1 MPHFEHFQSVVSLI
15 SPLPLI
21 LRPIIVVVVVVVEIP
36 VFDVAVET
44 ISVAI
49 ETCMFE
55 IFQVCVYLVGED
67 DVLLAGIICCNT
79 DTGWIS

>member
-21 LRPIIVVVVVVVEIP
+21 LRPIIVVVVVVEIP

-67 DVLLAGIICCNT
+67 DVLLASIICCNT